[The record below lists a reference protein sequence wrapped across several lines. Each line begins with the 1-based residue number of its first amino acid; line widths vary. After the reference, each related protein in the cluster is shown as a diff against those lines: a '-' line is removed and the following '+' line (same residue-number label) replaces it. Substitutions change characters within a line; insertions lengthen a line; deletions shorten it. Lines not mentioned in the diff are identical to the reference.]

1 VKISRFLCS
10 RSADIMH
17 LAPGTGPQPAQVA
30 RSGRESSC
38 GFGQVAKTRTR
49 RGSLTFSPGNPTFDL
64 RPPDPPEAPN
74 RTACPDPRRPAASY
88 RRSDMSQEIK
98 QRVLDFFKSK
108 EHSKTKFYINDLR
121 QVAPEMSNKDF
132 KKLISEM
139 IAEGTLMYFSTG
151 STTMFQ
157 LAEEDVDKKIK

>member
-1 VKISRFLCS
+1 
-10 RSADIMH
+10 
-17 LAPGTGPQPAQVA
+17 
-30 RSGRESSC
+30 
-38 GFGQVAKTRTR
+38 
-49 RGSLTFSPGNPTFDL
+49 
-64 RPPDPPEAPN
+64 
-74 RTACPDPRRPAASY
+74 
-88 RRSDMSQEIK
+88 MSQEIK
-98 QRVLDFFKSK
+98 QRVLDFFKSR
-108 EHSKTKFYINDLR
+108 EHIKTKFYINDLR